1 MVGLYISRT
10 RNEDFYFS
18 VYQARP
24 QPVLDEPHKH
34 DFLQIFYVLSGSFR
48 HIANGK
54 AHIHAKNELL
64 ILPPYMTHQIDT
76 RDASDVEW
84 IIINIGEGF
93 LGLSPDETARS
104 ALFDLICLRPL
115 IYHSS
120 HFSPFLRFEG
130 KELQHFEQILTKLQ
144 NEHSS
149 SCCTLPFIRSGVS
162 QLLSLITQQYIATA
176 KTRDNSVITGYRM
189 SLQIAMEYIDSHFT
203 QQITREEICR
213 IAHMS
218 KSSFSYIF
226 KQLTGQT
233 LTEYINSHRIHLAKQ
248 LLEERKKNFTQI
260 GELCGFS
267 SLIYFSRVFKKC
279 TGLSPRDYLRTLDEN
294 LDI

>member
-1 MVGLYISRT
+1 M
-10 RNEDFYFS
+10 
-18 VYQARP
+18 
-24 QPVLDEPHKH
+24 
-34 DFLQIFYVLSGSFR
+34 
-48 HIANGK
+48 
-54 AHIHAKNELL
+54 
-64 ILPPYMTHQIDT
+64 
-76 RDASDVEW
+76 
-84 IIINIGEGF
+84 
-93 LGLSPDETARS
+93 
-104 ALFDLICLRPL
+104 
-115 IYHSS
+115 
-120 HFSPFLRFEG
+120 
-130 KELQHFEQILTKLQ
+130 
-144 NEHSS
+144 
-149 SCCTLPFIRSGVS
+149 
-162 QLLSLITQQYIATA
+162 IT
-176 KTRDNSVITGYRM
+176 SYRM
-189 SLQIAMEYIDSHFT
+189 SLQVAMEYIDSHFT

-279 TGLSPRDYLRTLDEN
+279 TGLSPRDYLRSLDEN